1 VSRSGADL
9 DPAIPEHATDG
20 GIHGLTVEAL
30 RIEIQSG
37 PLLEGL
43 GFVAVGVV
51 LELIEKG
58 LVAA

>member
-1 VSRSGADL
+1 MSRSGADL
-9 DPAIPEHATDG
+9 DPAVPEHATDG

-30 RIEIQSG
+30 RIEIQAG
-37 PLLEGL
+37 PLLVGF

-51 LELIEKG
+51 LKLIEKR